1 MKILLLS
8 DSYSPI
14 VNGVVSS
21 VTTLRRSLLAQNHDV
36 RVLACGD
43 RRGASFDGDVYRL
56 PSIGLNAIYPDLRLA
71 RPMDRK
77 VLGSIIQWGP
87 DVVHS
92 HTEFVAFFW
101 ARKLADQLASPHVHT
116 YHTVYEDYTHYFFP
130 SRVWGRRF
138 VSRLSRR
145 VLERTD
151 LAIAPTRKVEAL
163 LTDYGV
169 TTPIRVIPTGV
180 DLTRF
185 APASGEARLRL
196 APLHGA
202 PRPGDARRPGRRA
215 MRAEPAA
222 SCSRPDLRRRL
233 GIPDDEP
240 VILFVGRLAQE
251 KNLTETV
258 TLLSRLPRGLR
269 WRCVV
274 VGDGPQAAHLR
285 HLVFKLGLGER
296 VLFTGGVDP
305 AVVGDYYRLGDVFVS
320 SSVSETQGL
329 TYLEALASGL
339 PLLCRA
345 DPALDDVVVDDV
357 NGYTYSTPE
366 QFLASM
372 SALLGS
378 PGLRARLAE
387 QARPSVLAHSENQF
401 AYSVV
406 SAYEDA
412 WTTRH
417 RRLRIGRAA

>member
-8 DSYSPI
+8 DSYSPL

-21 VTTLRRSLLAQNHDV
+21 VTTLQRSLLAQGHDV

-101 ARKLADQLASPHVHT
+101 ARKLADQLGSPHVHT
-116 YHTVYEDYTHYFFP
+116 YHTVYEDYTHYFCP
-130 SRVWGRRF
+130 SRVWGRKF
-138 VSRLSRR
+138 VSQFSRR

-163 LTDYGV
+163 LADYGV

-185 APASGEARLRL
+185 VPASGEARLSL
-196 APLHGA
+196 APLAHGA
-202 PRPGDARRPGRRA
+202 RGPGRRA
-215 MRAEPAA
+215 MRAEPAV
-222 SCSRPDLRRRL
+222 SRSRPDLRRRL
-233 GIPDDEP
+233 GISDDEP

-251 KNLTETV
+251 KNLTETF
-258 TLLSRLPRGLR
+258 TLLSHLPRALR

-274 VGDGPQAAHLR
+274 VGDGPHATQLQHV
-285 HLVFKLGLGER
+285 VFKLGLGER

-320 SSVSETQGL
+320 SSISETQGL

-345 DPALDDVVVDDV
+345 DPALEDVVVDDV

-366 QFLASM
+366 QFLTFM
-372 SALLGS
+372 TALLDS
-378 PGLRARLAE
+378 PTRRARLAE

-401 AYSVV
+401 AHSIVC
-406 SAYEDA
+406 AYEDA
-412 WTTRH
+412 WATRH
-417 RRLRIGRAA
+417 RRPRIGRVA